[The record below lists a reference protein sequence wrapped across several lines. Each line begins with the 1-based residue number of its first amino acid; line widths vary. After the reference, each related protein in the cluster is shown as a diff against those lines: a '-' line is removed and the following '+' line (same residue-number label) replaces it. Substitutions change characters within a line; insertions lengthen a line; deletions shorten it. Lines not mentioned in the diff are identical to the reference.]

1 MRMRRARAQLLHA
14 TGSTY
19 SGLTPI
25 SAISVSDDSD
35 STLQNMPSETVLC
48 AHCGQYLSRR
58 REREHR
64 RIATQPYI
72 TPPPALP
79 SNLLQVG
86 VDSDDIDDNDGNVLN
101 DEEYS
106 INYSIPPAD
115 DPQSNN
121 SDELLSHEAV
131 GKVLRSRWS
140 KVADSRD
147 DASDSDL
154 EEELPYPVL
163 EDEHEPGYID
173 WAAIEANSGLSA
185 WDQLGESYERDAAEI
200 GKA

>member
-1 MRMRRARAQLLHA
+1 
-14 TGSTY
+14 
-19 SGLTPI
+19 
-25 SAISVSDDSD
+25 
-35 STLQNMPSETVLC
+35 MPSETVLC

-72 TPPPALP
+72 APPPAFP

-86 VDSDDIDDNDGNVLN
+86 VGSNDIDDSDNDGS
-101 DEEYS
+101 EEYS
-106 INYSIPPAD
+106 RNYSIPPAE

-121 SDELLSHEAV
+121 SDELPLHEAF
-131 GKVLRSRWS
+131 GNALRSRWT
-140 KVADSRD
+140 KVADDIRD

-163 EDEHEPGYID
+163 EDEHELGYVD